1 MAGNLTITKKINT
14 LIISVL
20 TTYIIVA
27 LSITIFII
35 NSKNSEE
42 IRNLKSVINNEK
54 RKELEKSAVLLKKI
68 STLADTPEELI
79 KILNTMDPINSL
91 HIYLV
96 KKESRKVVFSNQN
109 CMGKEFS
116 CIGWNGFDSFSGI
129 KGFVKYS
136 YKGYDGEGYFIKSSF
151 NDYFFAIAPSLE
163 NLVEVINKR
172 EDNLSSELWTQFVWL
187 VVISI
192 FLLLIVVFA
201 SYYLSRGIS
210 EKMKRASEHLR
221 DIAEGEGDLTR
232 RLEVNTDDEI
242 GELAGWFNVFIE
254 KVQLVFRDVSVNSVN
269 IKRSSSELFGIAG
282 NLSNGVE
289 STFEKSDK
297 AASSSE
303 KVSTRINAVAA
314 AMKKASSN
322 IANVAAAAEQMSSTI
337 SEVAEN
343 TEVAHGISI
352 KAVTQAKSASSN
364 VQELNK
370 AALDIDKVTENI
382 AEISEQTNLL
392 ALNATIEAARAGEAG
407 KGFAVVANEVKNL
420 ANQTVEATV
429 EIKGKIHDI
438 QQKTEG
444 TINEIEGISDII
456 DQINDIVSSI
466 AAAIEEQ
473 SVTTRE
479 IAENVAQTSGGIGE
493 ISGKVG
499 TNSVVIREIA
509 NDIHDVHATAD
520 DIARGNEEVHKNA
533 DELNSMAEELRDLV
547 KKFKV

>member
-1 MAGNLTITKKINT
+1 MVGNLTITKKINL

-20 TTYIIVA
+20 TTYIVIA
-27 LSITIFII
+27 LSITISII
-35 NSKNSEE
+35 SSKNKEE
-42 IRNLKSVINNEK
+42 LANLKSIVNSEK
-54 RKELEKSAVLLKKI
+54 KSELEKSAILLNKI
-68 STLADTPEELI
+68 SSLADSQDELI
-79 KILNTMDPINSL
+79 KILNTMDQINSV

-96 KKESRKVVFSNQN
+96 NKSSRKIVYSSQN
-109 CMGKEFS
+109 CTGKEFS
-116 CIGWNGFDSFSGI
+116 CIGWNGFETFQGA
-129 KGFVKYS
+129 KGFVQYS
-136 YKGYDGEGYFIKSSF
+136 YKGYGGVGYFINSTFDDYVFAMAPDLEKLAEVF
-151 NDYFFAIAPSLE
+151 NQRK
-163 NLVEVINKR
+163 NK
-172 EDNLSSELWTQFVWL
+172 LSRDLWTQFIWL
-187 VVISI
+187 IVISI
-192 FLLLIVVFA
+192 CLLIVVIFA
-201 SYYLSRGIS
+201 STFLSRGIS
-210 EKMKRASEHLR
+210 EKIKRASEHLR
-221 DIAEGEGDLTR
+221 GIAEGEGDLTM
-232 RLEVNTDDEI
+232 RLEVRTGDEI

-254 KVQLVFRDVSVNSVN
+254 KVQLVFRDVSVNSAN
-269 IKRSSSELFGIAG
+269 IKRSASELFDIAG
-282 NLSNGVE
+282 GLSKGVE
-289 STFEKSDK
+289 STFAKSDK

-314 AMKKASSN
+314 AMKKASLN
-322 IANVAAAAEQMSSTI
+322 IANVAAAAEEMSSTI

-352 KAVTQAKSASSN
+352 KAVSQSKSASSK

-407 KGFAVVANEVKNL
+407 KGFAVVASEVKNL
-420 ANQTVEATV
+420 ANQTVEATI
-429 EIKGKIHDI
+429 EIKGKIRDI
-438 QQKTEG
+438 QEKTEG

-456 DQINDIVSSI
+456 DQVNDIVSSI

-509 NDIHDVHATAD
+509 NDIYDVHTTAN
-520 DIARGNEEVHKNA
+520 DIAKGNEEVHKNA
-533 DELNSMAEELRDLV
+533 DELNTMAEELRDLV